1 MALIQYYRDNCMRSL
16 LRATLVIVLISSCHS
31 SLAIADEYV
40 SWKND
45 SLAIEKALG
54 GLKGNPQRGRA
65 IVIAPDKGSCL
76 TCHHMPIDEEPFHG
90 TVGPDLSAVAS
101 RLTEGEIRLRIVDEK
116 VINPNTIMPGYY
128 RDPNKFNQVAEAY
141 YGKTFL
147 TPQEVEDVIA
157 YLMTLK

>member
-1 MALIQYYRDNCMRSL
+1 MRSV
-16 LRATLVIVLISSCHS
+16 LRATIVTVLILSSQA
-31 SLAIADEYV
+31 LAMAEEYLP
-40 SWKND
+40 WKNN
-45 SLAIEKALG
+45 SMAIEKALG

-76 TCHHMPIDEEPFHG
+76 TCHHLPIDEELFHG
-90 TVGPDLSAVAS
+90 TVGPDLTTIAS
-101 RLTEGEIRLRIVDEK
+101 RLTEAEIRLRIVDEK
-116 VINPNTIMPGYY
+116 MINPNTIMPGYY

-147 TPQEVEDVIA
+147 TAQEVEDVIA